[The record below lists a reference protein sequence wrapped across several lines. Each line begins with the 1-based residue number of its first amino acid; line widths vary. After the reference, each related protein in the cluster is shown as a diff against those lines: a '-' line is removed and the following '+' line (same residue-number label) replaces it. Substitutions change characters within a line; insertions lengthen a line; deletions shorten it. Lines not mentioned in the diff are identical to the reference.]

1 MYGPEKLKEIIRFE
15 VNPDLFRE
23 DNEEDS
29 FFNEENYH
37 GSYKPNYHDLVAAC
51 NNMLNADANTEIVMN
66 WYYFTH
72 DDLADH
78 YEGAFLP
85 STNLGYLWPNNDDDL
100 FTAIDYAL
108 SDLTIFY
115 DSSENIRD
123 EITQIIQISENYIY
137 NKEHDLI
144 DWKLT
149 SLQIENILEEF
160 SESTDKVSN
169 SRKELFKKI
178 VNEEC
183 EKNNYLA
190 MRIKGYG
197 CYGGDKVFDCDWEE
211 SRKWITRLFET
222 DGDPHYANSLGY
234 IYYYGRCNNG
244 IPDYEKAF
252 QYFSVGAAHDLYE
265 SMYKIADMFLSGKG
279 CIKSP
284 ETSEYIIYKL
294 YLDSKPRFCSGEDA
308 NFADIA
314 LRWAS
319 KWQREEKYEIAL
331 YHYMEADFAIDRRLK
346 KSDFFGD
353 KKVKENITKS
363 IEEVKSK
370 LDPRFFSDEIVLDD
384 PYWIFDMLQDDC
396 NAKFEINHIEGNR
409 YKIKVIR
416 PKKDHIGKALIVSPN
431 LGCIMLARSFETEF
445 ITDEPI
451 IYDCKDKS
459 NMYVNNIVD
468 SYDNELCFCNGDVE
482 IFKIKNARFIL
493 KKDDFIINEL
503 IKG

>member
-1 MYGPEKLKEIIRFE
+1 MSDSEKLRQIIRFE
-15 VNPDLFRE
+15 MDPAPFRE
-23 DNEEDS
+23 DT
-29 FFNEENYH
+29 EENPFFDVEKYK
-37 GSYKPNYHDLVAAC
+37 GSYKPSYKDLVVAC
-51 NNMLNADANTEIVMN
+51 KNMLKINVDLDTLMN
-66 WYYFTH
+66 WYYFAS
-72 DDLADH
+72 DDLVEH
-78 YEGAFLP
+78 YEGAFAP
-85 STNLGYLWPNNDDDL
+85 VADFGYLWPNNDAD
-100 FTAIDYAL
+100 
-108 SDLTIFY
+108 IFKAMDIAMSELNIY
-115 DSSENIRD
+115 DGFFEEYNSIKEGLE
-123 EITQIIQISENYIY
+123 EIVQMAEYYEY
-137 NKEHDLI
+137 NREHDMS

-149 SLQIENILEEF
+149 RWQSN
-160 SESTDKVSN
+160 VSK
-169 SRKELFKKI
+169 SRRELFKRI
-178 VNEEC
+178 IDEEC
-183 EKNNYLA
+183 ENGNETA

-294 YLDSKPRFCSGEDA
+294 YLDSRPRFCSGEDA

-314 LRWAS
+314 LRWAA

-363 IEEVKSK
+363 IEEVKAK
-370 LDPRFFSDEIVLDD
+370 LDPDFFSDEEEMDE
-384 PYWIFDMLQDDC
+384 PYWLFDMLQDGFKKY
-396 NAKFEINHIEGNR
+396 NA
-409 YKIKVIR
+409 
-416 PKKDHIGKALIVSPN
+416 A
-431 LGCIMLARSFETEF
+431 
-445 ITDEPI
+445 
-451 IYDCKDKS
+451 
-459 NMYVNNIVD
+459 
-468 SYDNELCFCNGDVE
+468 
-482 IFKIKNARFIL
+482 L
-493 KKDDFIINEL
+493 KK
-503 IKG
+503 